1 MAYKVFSNGD
11 ALTGGELNTFLMNQ
25 SVISFATI
33 TARDAALTAP
43 LEGQLVW
50 LEDSNKYVY
59 YTGSAWA
66 DLIVPFTPV
75 GTGNA
80 IINGAFE
87 INQRNLTTT
96 TTSGWTGFD
105 RWNNSYVQAS
115 GTVTYSSQT
124 FTPGAAPVAG
134 YESRNFVRFV
144 TTGQSAAGD
153 YAAIRQPIED
163 VRTFAG
169 QSVTLSF
176 WAKSASA
183 TPNIG
188 ITLEQNFG
196 SGGSASVKTN
206 ATVSIT
212 SSWARYSATVS
223 MPSVSGKTIGTNNYV
238 DLYIFGSVGTTIS
251 GAGYPAVGIQNN
263 TFDIWGVQLESGT
276 SATPFRRNANSIQGE
291 LAACQRYYVRF
302 GGSTLNEF
310 IGWGAPFNSTNCV
323 FSRTLP
329 VEMRVLPTSIEFST
343 LAANDTSVGPVIT
356 SLTLSD
362 NAGRQVIRVLG
373 TVASGLTQF
382 RYTTLVSSNSLN
394 AFLGVSAEL

>member
-25 SVISFATI
+25 SVIAFASVA
-33 TARDAALTAP
+33 ARNAAIPAP

-59 YTGSAWA
+59 YSGSAWV
-66 DLIVPFTPV
+66 DLLVPASS
-75 GTGNA
+75 GNA
-80 IINGAFE
+80 IINGAME
-87 INQRNLTTT
+87 IWQRG
-96 TTSGWTGFD
+96 TSFTLANNTATYTAD
-105 RWNNSYVQAS
+105 RFYAFSTQSSGSAVVSQQA
-115 GTVTYSSQT
+115 

-134 YESRNFVRFV
+134 YESSFFLRYACA
-144 TTGQSAAGD
+144 TTSTYSEIGH
-153 YAAIRQPIED
+153 RVED
-163 VRTFAG
+163 VRNFAG
-169 QSVTLSF
+169 QTATLSF
-176 WAKSASA
+176 WAKASSA
-183 TPNIG
+183 T
-188 ITLEQNFG
+188 TLNTFFTQTFG
-196 SGGSASVKTN
+196 SGGSGNV
-206 ATVSIT
+206 
-212 SSWARYSATVS
+212 SATGSVS
-223 MPSVSGKTIGTNNYV
+223 SVSLTTAWQRFSVTYTVPSVSGKTIGA
-238 DLYIFGSVGTTIS
+238 GSNIWLPMTFTPAS
-251 GAGYPAVGIQNN
+251 GLTV
-263 TFDIWGVQLESGT
+263 DIWGVQLESGST
-276 SATPFRRNANSIQGE
+276 ATAFKRNANSIQGE

-310 IGWGAPFNSTNCV
+310 IGWGAPFNTTNCV

-343 LAANDTSVGPVIT
+343 LAANDTAVGPVIT

-394 AFLGVSAEL
+394 GFLGVSAEL